1 MSIRTSTLGPV
12 LQEPVEEPG
21 SRESAGP
28 SERAQASTD
37 SPASNADRSGSAADG
52 GARRRQIL
60 RWIYLSRVGLAGGV
74 FAAAVFSWS
83 LATSVQTLTASL
95 VLVLTL
101 ILTPLSYWYSHIWQP
116 RPSTGF
122 VYSQVMYDV
131 FLVTTILHLTGGTGS
146 VVSPLYI
153 LLISAYTLILPLQ
166 GGLLTAGLACI
177 AYIADATWGQG
188 AGINTV
194 VALQLA
200 IFASVALVVGLIG
213 TKLRAT
219 GAELTSVEHE
229 LEQLRLETS
238 DILRNI
244 PTAVITVDAAGRLA
258 YANPSAEALLGID
271 ADSWLEEPF
280 LGELNRL
287 SVDLERV
294 LERTRKFRVPVASAE
309 IEIRRNGRSIPVGVS
324 TAVLDRGD
332 RSPSVTAIMRDIS
345 DRKRLEL
352 LRSRAERLEAV
363 AELSASLAHEIRNPL
378 ASISSSVQQLGFK
391 ESADEDDHLLAD
403 LIVRESDRLSRL
415 LSEFIEFSRV
425 RIVRSQRLDLREV
438 VGHAM
443 DLVRRHPAYN
453 EGIIVDAT
461 LDPDPV
467 LVDGDEDLLHRV
479 VTNLVLNGVQA
490 AEPGR
495 KTRIDVEVRAGEG
508 DDSVPGVEVADT
520 VVLRVTDNGPGI
532 PGEELNRIFDPFF
545 SGRSGGTG
553 LGLAIV
559 HRAVE
564 AHGGTVLVESTP
576 RKGTRFTVFLPGQP
590 GQS

>member
-1 MSIRTSTLGPV
+1 MRTSTLDPV
-12 LQEPVEEPG
+12 LKEPVEESR
-21 SRESAGP
+21 SRERADT
-28 SERAQASTD
+28 SERAQMSTD
-37 SPASNADRSGSAADG
+37 TLAAGAADRSKSAADG
-52 GARRRQIL
+52 GARRRKIL

-74 FAAAVFSWS
+74 FAAAVFAWS
-83 LATSVQTLTASL
+83 LAAPVQTLTATL
-95 VLVLTL
+95 VLLLTVVV
-101 ILTPLSYWYSHIWQP
+101 TPLSYWYSHVWQA

-122 VYSQVMYDV
+122 VYSQAAYDV

-153 LLISAYTLILPLQ
+153 LLISAYTLILPLR

-188 AGINTV
+188 TEINTV
-194 VALQLA
+194 VTLQLA

-213 TKLRAT
+213 TKLRET

-229 LEQLRLETS
+229 LEQLRLETG

-244 PTAVITVDAAGRLA
+244 PTAVMTVDGAGRLA
-258 YANPSAEALLGID
+258 YANPSAEELLGID
-271 ADSWLEEPF
+271 AASWLDEPF
-280 LGELNRL
+280 LGELSRL
-287 SVDLERV
+287 SADLARV
-294 LERTRKFRVPVASAE
+294 LQRTREFRVPVSSAE
-309 IEIRRNGRSIPVGVS
+309 IYVRRNGKSIPVGVS
-324 TAVLDRGD
+324 TAVLDRSDG
-332 RSPSVTAIMRDIS
+332 SQSVTAIMRDIS
-345 DRKRLEL
+345 DRKRLED

-378 ASISSSVQQLGFK
+378 ASISSSVQQLGLH
-391 ESADEDDHLLAD
+391 ESADEDDRLLAG
-403 LIVRESDRLSRL
+403 LVVRESDWLSRL

-438 VGHAM
+438 VDHAL
-443 DLVRRHPAYN
+443 DLVRRNPAYD
-453 EGIIVDAT
+453 EAVVVHAT

-479 VTNLVLNGVQA
+479 VTNLVLNAVQA

-495 KTRIDVEVRAGEG
+495 KTRIDVEVSGIAG
-508 DDSVPGVEVADT
+508 DHTVPGIDVADA
-520 VVLRVTDNGPGI
+520 VVLRVTDDGPGI
-532 PGEELNRIFDPFF
+532 PEENLNRIFDPFF

-553 LGLAIV
+553 LGLSIV

-564 AHGGTVLVESTP
+564 AHGGTVLVESTT
-576 RKGTRFTVFLPGQP
+576 RKGTRFTVLLPGQP
-590 GQS
+590 SRS